1 MTPCGFRISGVIT
14 VSILS
19 LMLIVGSCQK
29 SVVNLREMV
38 PEEQFETAKS
48 VFDKKDYTKARGQFL
63 LIVMNNP
70 GSMIIEKAQFYLA
83 ESYFMLKE
91 YVLAI
96 EEYEKLIRSL
106 PQSPYV
112 DDAQFKI
119 GLCYYE
125 LAPGY
130 ALDQEYTRKA
140 ITQFQ
145 MFLEDYP
152 ESELRPDVE
161 AKLDDCRIRLAK
173 KEYKSGE
180 LYRKMNYFQSALIY
194 FDEVLEKYY
203 DTDFA
208 DDALFWK
215 GECHRRLKQWDEA
228 ESVFRDLIDKYGQ
241 SDYREK
247 AQQRLEEVLK
257 DRDVQNKGE
266 EESVE

>member
-1 MTPCGFRISGVIT
+1 MRKHGKITFRIIVIG
-14 VSILS
+14 ILFTG
-19 LMLIVGSCQK
+19 LIFMSCQK
-29 SVVNLREMV
+29 AVVNLREMT
-38 PEEQFETAKS
+38 PDAQFEYAKS
-48 VFDKKDYTKARGQFL
+48 IFDKKDYTKARGQFL

-70 GSMIIEKAQFYLA
+70 GSIIIEKAQFYLA
-83 ESYFMLKE
+83 ESYFLLKE
-91 YVLAI
+91 YVLSI

-112 DDAQFKI
+112 DDAQYKV

-152 ESELRPDVE
+152 ESELRSTVE
-161 AKLDDCRIRLAK
+161 EKLDDCRIRLAK

-180 LYRKMNYFQSALIY
+180 LYRKMNYFKSALIY
-194 FDEVLEKYY
+194 FNEVLELYY

-208 DDALFWK
+208 DDALYWK
-215 GECHRRLKQWDEA
+215 GECHRRLKEWEEA
-228 ESVFRDLIDKYGQ
+228 EKAFQDLLEKHTQ
-241 SDYREK
+241 SEFKEK
-247 AQQRLEEVLK
+247 AQQKL
-257 DRDVQNKGE
+257 N
-266 EESVE
+266 